1 MSATTDTS
9 QPVHPWADSQLMT
22 VEEATR
28 ILGDH
33 SVESHELIASP
44 WIGLHFKNEHL

>member
-1 MSATTDTS
+1 MSTTTDPT
-9 QPVHPWADSQLMT
+9 QPVHQWDDSQLMT

-28 ILGDH
+28 ILRDH

-44 WIGLHFKNEHL
+44 WIGLQFKNEHL